1 MATALLPTRP
11 SLLAGAIVLR
21 PLSPF
26 RHGLPTRTDG
36 TPALIIDGER
46 NRRRFAAMVFGWSNG
61 WTATAMHHF
70 LPVGHWLTARNG
82 KIAVLGVTG
91 SRPRRPVARDQPV
104 PL

>member
-11 SLLAGAIVLR
+11 SLLAGAILLR

-46 NRRRFAAMVFGWSNG
+46 NRRRLRGDGLRLVDRLDCDGDAPFPAGW
-61 WTATAMHHF
+61 ALAY
-70 LPVGHWLTARNG
+70 G
-82 KIAVLGVTG
+82 KEWEDCSTG
-91 SRPRRPVARDQPV
+91 GYR
-104 PL
+104 